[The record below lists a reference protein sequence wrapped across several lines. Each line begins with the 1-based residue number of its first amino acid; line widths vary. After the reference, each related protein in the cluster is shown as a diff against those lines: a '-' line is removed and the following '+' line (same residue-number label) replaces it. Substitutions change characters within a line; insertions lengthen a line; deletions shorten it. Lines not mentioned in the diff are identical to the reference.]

1 MNIARYIEYGEKKR
15 GYSSETRSAQASLTR
30 SQILKTAKQLFQDK
44 GFDCVTIG
52 MLAKAAEVSMPTIY
66 ALFKSKR
73 GVLQS
78 LIDDA
83 LPVEQFDAL
92 VDDSMHEQS
101 PRKRISITARL
112 SRQIYDAERE
122 LMDIL
127 RGASVVA
134 PEFKELE
141 QEREQRRYE
150 RQGQYVKKLM
160 QDRAL
165 AKGLTLQKARDIL
178 WSLTG
183 RDMYRMLVIERN
195 WSANEYEKWLGQIL
209 VTSLLNIDQPTTAQ
223 SRRD

>member
-1 MNIARYIEYGEKKR
+1 MKKKR
-15 GYSSETRSAQASLTR
+15 IYSSETRDAQASHTR
-30 SQILKTAKQLFQDK
+30 NQILKAAKQLFQTQ
-44 GFDCVTIG
+44 GFDRVTIG

-66 ALFKSKR
+66 AVFKSKR

-83 LPVEQFDAL
+83 LPTEQFTAL
-92 VDDSMHEQS
+92 VDDSMHEES
-101 PRKRISITARL
+101 PKKRLIITAKL

-127 RGASVVA
+127 RGASVLA

-150 RQGQYVKKLM
+150 RQGEYVKKLM
-160 QDRAL
+160 QDKAL
-165 AKGLTLQKARDIL
+165 VKGLTLQKARDIL

-183 RDMYRMLVIERN
+183 RDMYRMLVIERK
-195 WSANEYEKWLGQIL
+195 WTSNEYEKWLEQIL
-209 VTSLLNIDQPTTAQ
+209 VESLLNVD
-223 SRRD
+223 